1 MASMLAR
8 ITSALLS
15 AVFHSR
21 FIKNENMSSNAGAA
35 VENKVS
41 RYKLPKNYTLTRT
54 PCGEC
59 FVESLIPEKSGA
71 DTVIFHIHGGK
82 DKIHLIGNLR
92 HILLGV

>member
-1 MASMLAR
+1 MASVPAR

-35 VENKVS
+35 TKNKGS
-41 RYKLPKNYTLTRT
+41 RYKPPKGYTMTRT

-59 FVESLIPEKSGA
+59 FVESLIPEKLGT
-71 DTVIFHIHGGK
+71 DTVIFISTAGASK
-82 DKIHLIGNLR
+82 
-92 HILLGV
+92 